1 MPPGR
6 RDAGH
11 TPSAEPKVKK
21 VIDPARPPPAAAHDG
36 FASDVCRGPGSRR
49 SAADIEPV
57 RRPGCRLQE
66 ADEGAY
72 HEHLCS
78 RVGIRVHYCGEQFD
92 NDGTLSSALRWSD
105 GRRPA

>member
-1 MPPGR
+1 M
-6 RDAGH
+6 
-11 TPSAEPKVKK
+11 VY
-21 VIDPARPPPAAAHDG
+21 PARPPPAAAHDG
-36 FASDVCRGPGSRR
+36 PASDVCHGPGSRR

-57 RRPGCRLQE
+57 RRPGCRFQ
-66 ADEGAY
+66 DEGAC

-78 RVGIRVHYCGEQFD
+78 RAGIRVHYCGEQFD